1 MSNKGKKY
9 RFMFGIVIILFVIGL
24 IYCGVVISKNTSRRH
39 FQKVEEPT
47 SSPVTTRTFVGVVK
61 NLDYEN
67 ETISILGTDNSIS
80 TNFRYNGATD
90 VRSQYGNVISMK
102 KISLG
107 EIVEFTYNSRTNKL
121 LTLKM
126 YDKAWTYE
134 NVRKMRLD
142 QQQRV
147 IQLGNSNYG
156 FTDNLLY
163 VGQDGLIT
171 ALDLSPKDQLM
182 VKGIGDTV
190 YSIIVTRGHGMI
202 RFTNIDDFVGG
213 TVYIGAS
220 TYLKV
225 TKVMRVTMREGT
237 YKLTMQKDS
246 LIGTKEVTVERGQ
259 EVTVDM
265 SEFKLEKADI
275 GFVDFEINPYGA
287 DLYIDNV
294 VTDYSQPVALSYG
307 NHTIRVE
314 LNGYKSFAGILTVGQ
329 EEQEIEVNLVPD
341 TSKEESSGS
350 DEVGEDQNDTDDIVL
365 DWNSDKVT
373 ASPSPS
379 ASHSNQPTQSSEAT
393 AQPPQTIPAP
403 SASSKPSS
411 GIDTLHK
418 ITISSPEGVE
428 VYMDDAYKGIAPVSF
443 SKALGSHTI
452 TLKKEGYTTKT
463 YTIHVEDNNENVF
476 YSFASLVKS

>member
-1 MSNKGKKY
+1 MSNKSRRY
-9 RFMFGIVIILFVIGL
+9 QMVFGIVIILFAAGL
-24 IYCGVVISKNTSRRH
+24 LYCGVLISKNTHKNYS
-39 FQKVEEPT
+39 QGIEAPT
-47 SSPVTTRTFVGVVK
+47 SSSPDITRTFVGVVK
-61 NLDYEN
+61 ALDYE
-67 ETISILGTDNSIS
+67 EQTISILGTDNPVS
-80 TNFRYNGATD
+80 TNFRYNGGTD
-90 VRSQYGNVISMK
+90 IRSQYGNVISMK

-107 EIVEFTYNSRTNKL
+107 EIVEFTYDSKTNKL
-121 LTLKM
+121 LSLKM

-142 QQQRV
+142 QQQKV

-156 FTDNLLY
+156 FTDALLY
-163 VGQDGLIT
+163 VGEDGLIT
-171 ALDLSPKDQLM
+171 ALDLSPKDQLT

-190 YSIIVTRGHGMI
+190 YSIIVTKGHGMI

-213 TVYIGAS
+213 TVYIGSS

-225 TKVMRVTMREGT
+225 SKVMRITMREGT
-237 YKLTMQKDS
+237 YKMTMQKDA

-259 EVTVDM
+259 ETTVDM
-265 SEFKLEKADI
+265 SEFKLEKANI
-275 GFVDFEINPYGA
+275 GLVDFDIYPYGA

-294 VTDYSQPVALSYG
+294 ATDYSKPVALNYG

-314 LNGYKSFAGILTVGQ
+314 LNGYKNFAGILTVGQ
-329 EEQEIEVNLVPD
+329 EEQEIDVNLVPD

-350 DEVGEDQNDTDDIVL
+350 DEVDQDENVSDDIVL

-373 ASPSPS
+373 AKPSVSPSTK
-379 ASHSNQPTQSSEAT
+379 PTQSTDAT
-393 AQPPQTIPAP
+393 KEPTQTTPAP
-403 SASSKPSS
+403 SASTKPNG

-418 ITISSPEGVE
+418 ITINSPEGVE

-476 YSFASLVKS
+476 YSFASLVKG

>member
-9 RFMFGIVIILFVIGL
+9 QFMFGIVIILFVMGL
-24 IYCGVVISKNTSRRH
+24 IYCGVLISKNASKGH

-47 SSPVTTRTFVGVVK
+47 SSPVTTRTFIGVVK
-61 NLDYEN
+61 ALDYEN
-67 ETISILGTDNSIS
+67 ESISILGTDNPVS
-80 TNFRYNGATD
+80 TNFRYNGGTD

-107 EIVEFTYNSRTNKL
+107 EIVEFTYDSKTNKL

-134 NVRKMRLD
+134 NVHKMRLD
-142 QQQRV
+142 QQQKV

-163 VGQDGLIT
+163 VGQDGIIE
-171 ALDLSPKDQLM
+171 ALDLSPKDQLT

-265 SEFKLEKADI
+265 SEFKLKKADI
-275 GFVDFEINPYGA
+275 GLVDFEINPYGA

-294 VTDYSQPVALSYG
+294 ATDYSKPVALNYG

-314 LNGYKSFAGILTVGQ
+314 LNGYKSFAGVLTVGQ
-329 EEQEIEVNLVPD
+329 DEQEIEVNLVPD
-341 TSKEESSGS
+341 TSKGESSGS
-350 DEVGEDQNDTDDIVL
+350 DEVEQDQNDTDDIVL

-373 ASPSPS
+373 ASPSASPS
-379 ASHSNQPTQSSEAT
+379 IQPTQSSEAT
-393 AQPPQTIPAP
+393 KQPSQTTPAP

-476 YSFASLVKS
+476 YSFASLVKG